1 MRINIMFDKIKEW
14 AKEHGYKIKIIQLP
28 YIQSESILVFNGKY
42 YFAYTDKLGL
52 AIMKSDS
59 DLITTDNGRMEN
71 VTNICTHKR
80 TNSEYHELLIM
91 EQL

>member
-1 MRINIMFDKIKEW
+1 MRISIMLDKVEQW
-14 AKEHGYKIKIIQLP
+14 AKEHGYKSKIIQLP
-28 YIQSESILVFNGKY
+28 YIQSESILVSNGSY

-52 AIMKSDS
+52 AIMKSDA
-59 DLITTDNGRMEN
+59 DLITKNNGRMEN

-91 EQL
+91 E